1 MLYQREGSRE
11 RGFSTRHKEEEMTM
25 GRIKEWMR
33 RLPERSGGIM
43 VRINWRIVLAVGV
56 AVAVLSLLYHTW
68 KFMSLRG
75 L

>member
-1 MLYQREGSRE
+1 
-11 RGFSTRHKEEEMTM
+11 MTM
-25 GRIKEWMR
+25 GRIREWMR
-33 RLPERSGGIM
+33 RLSEGSGGTL

>member
-1 MLYQREGSRE
+1 
-11 RGFSTRHKEEEMTM
+11 MTM
-25 GRIKEWMR
+25 GRMKEWIR
-33 RLPERSGGIM
+33 RLSEGSGGIM

>member
-1 MLYQREGSRE
+1 
-11 RGFSTRHKEEEMTM
+11 
-25 GRIKEWMR
+25 
-33 RLPERSGGIM
+33 M

>member
-1 MLYQREGSRE
+1 
-11 RGFSTRHKEEEMTM
+11 MTM
-25 GRIKEWMR
+25 GRIREWMR
-33 RLPERSGGIM
+33 RLSEGSGGIM

>member
-1 MLYQREGSRE
+1 
-11 RGFSTRHKEEEMTM
+11 MTM
-25 GRIKEWMR
+25 GRMKEWIR
-33 RLPERSGGIM
+33 RLSEGSGVLM
-43 VRINWRIVLAVGV
+43 VRINWRIVLAAGV

>member
-1 MLYQREGSRE
+1 MRR
-11 RGFSTRHKEEEMTM
+11 M
-25 GRIKEWMR
+25 KEWIR
-33 RLPERSGGIM
+33 RLLERYGGLM

>member
-1 MLYQREGSRE
+1 
-11 RGFSTRHKEEEMTM
+11 MTM
-25 GRIKEWMR
+25 ERIKEWIR
-33 RLPERSGGIM
+33 RLPERSGGPL

>member
-1 MLYQREGSRE
+1 
-11 RGFSTRHKEEEMTM
+11 MTM

-43 VRINWRIVLAVGV
+43 VRINWRIVLAVGG

>member
-1 MLYQREGSRE
+1 
-11 RGFSTRHKEEEMTM
+11 MTM
-25 GRIKEWMR
+25 GRMKEWIR
-33 RLPERSGGIM
+33 RLSEGSGGLM

>member
-1 MLYQREGSRE
+1 MGRMKEWIRRLSEGS
-11 RGFSTRHKEEEMTM
+11 
-25 GRIKEWMR
+25 
-33 RLPERSGGIM
+33 GGLM

>member
-1 MLYQREGSRE
+1 MRR
-11 RGFSTRHKEEEMTM
+11 M
-25 GRIKEWMR
+25 KEWIK
-33 RLPERSGGIM
+33 RLPERSGGLM
-43 VRINWRIVLAVGV
+43 VRIDWRIILAVGV

>member
-1 MLYQREGSRE
+1 
-11 RGFSTRHKEEEMTM
+11 MTM
-25 GRIKEWMR
+25 GRIREWIR
-33 RLPERSGGIM
+33 RLSEGSGGPL

>member
-1 MLYQREGSRE
+1 
-11 RGFSTRHKEEEMTM
+11 MTM
-25 GRIKEWMR
+25 GRMKDWKR
-33 RLPERSGGIM
+33 RLSEGSGGLM

>member
-1 MLYQREGSRE
+1 
-11 RGFSTRHKEEEMTM
+11 MTM
-25 GRIKEWMR
+25 GRMKEWMR
-33 RLPERSGGIM
+33 RLTEGSGGLM
-43 VRINWRIVLAVGV
+43 VRIDWRIILAVGV

>member
-1 MLYQREGSRE
+1 
-11 RGFSTRHKEEEMTM
+11 MTM
-25 GRIKEWMR
+25 GRMKEWIR
-33 RLPERSGGIM
+33 RLSGGSGGLM

>member
-1 MLYQREGSRE
+1 
-11 RGFSTRHKEEEMTM
+11 MTM
-25 GRIKEWMR
+25 GRIKEWMS

-43 VRINWRIVLAVGV
+43 VWINWRIVLAVGV

>member
-1 MLYQREGSRE
+1 
-11 RGFSTRHKEEEMTM
+11 MTM
-25 GRIKEWMR
+25 GRMKEWMR
-33 RLPERSGGIM
+33 RLTEGSGGLM
-43 VRINWRIVLAVGV
+43 VRIDWRIVLAVGV

>member
-1 MLYQREGSRE
+1 
-11 RGFSTRHKEEEMTM
+11 MTM
-25 GRIKEWMR
+25 RWMKEWIR

>member
-1 MLYQREGSRE
+1 MRR
-11 RGFSTRHKEEEMTM
+11 M
-25 GRIKEWMR
+25 KEWIR
-33 RLPERSGGIM
+33 RLLERSGGLM
-43 VRINWRIVLAVGV
+43 VRINWRIVLSVGV

>member
-1 MLYQREGSRE
+1 
-11 RGFSTRHKEEEMTM
+11 MTM
-25 GRIKEWMR
+25 GSMKEWIR
-33 RLPERSGGIM
+33 RLSEGSGGLM
-43 VRINWRIVLAVGV
+43 VRINWRIVLAAGV

>member
-1 MLYQREGSRE
+1 
-11 RGFSTRHKEEEMTM
+11 MTM
-25 GRIKEWMR
+25 GRMKEWIR
-33 RLPERSGGIM
+33 RLSEGSGGLM
-43 VRINWRIVLAVGV
+43 VRLNWRIVLAAGV

>member
-1 MLYQREGSRE
+1 
-11 RGFSTRHKEEEMTM
+11 MTM
-25 GRIKEWMR
+25 RRMKEWIR
-33 RLPERSGGIM
+33 RLPERSGDLM
-43 VRINWRIVLAVGV
+43 VRINWRIVLAAGV

>member
-1 MLYQREGSRE
+1 
-11 RGFSTRHKEEEMTM
+11 MTM
-25 GRIKEWMR
+25 RWMKEWIR
-33 RLPERSGGIM
+33 RLPERSGGLM
-43 VRINWRIVLAVGV
+43 VRINWRIVLVVGV